1 MTPKTFLQLFIVLAG
16 MALGCQAGAAV
27 NDSGAKEDWSY
38 VGTTGPAHW
47 GMLSTVF
54 EACDIGKTQSPID
67 IGRRIVDAKFDLNMH
82 YHPSPMVIGEDMD
95 TRLDISNK
103 QTIVNMG
110 HGLQLNF
117 HGDRRELVAY
127 NGQEYE
133 LIQLHF
139 HSPSETL
146 WHKQS
151 FPLEIHFVHQ
161 GKNDVLVI
169 AVFVKGGG
177 ENEVLKT
184 ILAHVPDDKKQE
196 HAVKGV
202 SVNPAGLLPEDLRY
216 YAFDG
221 SLTTPPCTEGIHWLV
236 LKQPVTASPAQIL
249 NIRKASGG
257 TNARPV
263 QPLNG
268 RTIYYAVP

>member
-1 MTPKTFLQLFIVLAG
+1 MTLKTFLQLFMLLAG
-16 MALGCQAGAAV
+16 IALSCQANAVV
-27 NDSGAKEDWSY
+27 NDSGAKEEWSY
-38 VGTTGPAHW
+38 LGTTGPAHW
-47 GMLSTVF
+47 GMLNPAF
-54 EACDIGKTQSPID
+54 EACDIGRSQSPINIARKIED
-67 IGRRIVDAKFDLNMH
+67 TKFDLQMH
-82 YHPSPMVIGEDMD
+82 YHSSPLYIGEDMD
-95 TRLDISNK
+95 TRLDISNT
-103 QTIVNMG
+103 QTVVNMG

-117 HGDRRELVAY
+117 HGDRKEMVSY
-127 NGQEYE
+127 NGKEYE

-161 GKNDVLVI
+161 GKDGVLVI
-169 AVFVKGGG
+169 AAFIKGGS
-177 ENEVLKT
+177 ENNMLKT
-184 ILAHVPDDKKQE
+184 ILKHVPDDKNQE
-196 HAVKGV
+196 HAISGV
-202 SVNPAGLLPEDLRY
+202 NINPADLLPGDLRY

-221 SLTTPPCTEGIHWLV
+221 SLTTPPCTEGIRWVV
-236 LKQPVTASPAQIL
+236 LKRPITASPAQIL

-268 RTIYYAVP
+268 RTIYYAIP